1 MMVAVLQARMRI
13 IEVPVSYH
21 RRMGG
26 ESKHSANYFRIAR
39 TASRMLR
46 TILAKR
52 LLGR

>member
-26 ESKHSANYFRIAR
+26 ASKHSANYLRIAR

-46 TILAKR
+46 TILRKR
-52 LLGR
+52 LTGR